1 MDPAAVAAERER
13 QAESERKTK
22 RIMFPLLGGIAAL
35 GMVKLGYDWMSTL
48 RTRRKR
54 DPEKP
59 WEL

>member
-1 MDPAAVAAERER
+1 
-13 QAESERKTK
+13 
-22 RIMFPLLGGIAAL
+22 MFPLLGGVAVL
-35 GMVKLGYDWMSTL
+35 GMLKLGYDWMSIM